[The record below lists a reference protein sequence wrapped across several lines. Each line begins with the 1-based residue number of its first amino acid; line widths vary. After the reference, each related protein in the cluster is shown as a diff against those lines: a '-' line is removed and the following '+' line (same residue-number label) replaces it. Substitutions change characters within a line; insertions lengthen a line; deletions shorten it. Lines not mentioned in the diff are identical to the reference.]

1 MRMTIQRK
9 IILETMRHLKSHP
22 TADELYALIKPRLP
36 RISLATV
43 YRNLETLAVE
53 GIIRK
58 FSLQGS
64 TQKRFDGNPH
74 PHCHAQCIRCG
85 KIEDIMVD
93 PGLDPKAYVKEAWGF
108 DIQDWTIEF
117 KGICA
122 ECKALPEESQQR
134 LKQKEEKKNG
144 RKKSKRNQ
152 N

>member
-1 MRMTIQRK
+1 
-9 IILETMRHLKSHP
+9 
-22 TADELYALIKPRLP
+22 
-36 RISLATV
+36 
-43 YRNLETLAVE
+43 
-53 GIIRK
+53 
-58 FSLQGS
+58 
-64 TQKRFDGNPH
+64 
-74 PHCHAQCIRCG
+74 
-85 KIEDIMVD
+85 MVD

-117 KGICA
+117 RGICA